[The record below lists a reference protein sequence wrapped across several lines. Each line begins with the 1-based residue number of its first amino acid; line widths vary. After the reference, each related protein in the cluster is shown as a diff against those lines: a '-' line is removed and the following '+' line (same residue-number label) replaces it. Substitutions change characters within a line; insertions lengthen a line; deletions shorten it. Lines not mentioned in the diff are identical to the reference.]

1 MNSPS
6 QRILALAI
14 ASAVALPFSGKA
26 HDGNDRDRDRDRF
39 DYEQASAQWWQW
51 ALSIPNGVNPL
62 ADATGAH
69 CMVGQRGPLWFLA
82 GTFSGTATRHCSIP
96 EGVALFFPVAN
107 SVQIDT
113 PGVCG
118 QTGRLTVAQMRANNA
133 AFIDGITALSVT
145 LDSRPVRQLR
155 RVRSVPFASVLPADN
170 VFLAPC
176 SGDSPAGVYA
186 PSVDDGYYVKLPP
199 LAPGQHVLQFTA
211 ANPGAGFNL
220 NVSYVLTVV
229 RTRQA
234 H

>member
-14 ASAVALPFSGKA
+14 ASVLALPFSGRA
-26 HDGNDRDRDRDRF
+26 HGDGDRDRDRF
-39 DYEQASAQWWQW
+39 DYEQASARWWQW
-51 ALSIPNGVNPL
+51 ALSIPGSVNPL

-69 CMVGQRGPLWFLA
+69 CMVGQRGPVWFLA

-96 EGVALFFPVAN
+96 EDVALFFPVAN

-133 AFIDGITALSVT
+133 AFIDGFTTLSAT
-145 LDSRPVRQLR
+145 LDSQPVKRLR

-170 VFLAPC
+170 VFLAAC
-176 SGDSPAGVYA
+176 NGDSPAGVYG
-186 PSVDDGYYVKLPP
+186 PSVDDGHYALLPP
-199 LAPGQHVLQFTA
+199 LAPGQHLLQITA
-211 ANPGAGFNL
+211 THPGANFNL
-220 NVSYVLTVV
+220 NVTYVLNVV
-229 RTRQA
+229 RTR
-234 H
+234 HVR